1 MSHSPRDEIKNLIK
15 EGLSAK
21 ILQSSQKENITEG
34 FPPKL
39 NSMVEDNAE
48 NLLAQF
54 EKNITIQQIKERLTQ
69 PFCYGVYQSIIGGIL
84 LFFVIGF
91 LMFVIYG
98 YRFNFWGGLEDLA
111 KDVNQSNTIRS
122 KNKQ

>member
-1 MSHSPRDEIKNLIK
+1 MSQRDEIKKLIK
-15 EGLSAK
+15 ESLSGK
-21 ILQSSQKENITEG
+21 LTQSSQKENIIENVS
-34 FPPKL
+34 FQI
-39 NSMVEDNAE
+39 NSIVEENAE

-98 YRFNFWGGLEDLA
+98 YRFNFWGVVEDLA
-111 KDVNQSNTIRS
+111 KDVNQSNT
-122 KNKQ
+122 NKIEK